1 MARIRDAK
9 LDTPTARGKLSPRRK
24 PYWVRV
30 APTVWLGYRAAK
42 RKPGTW
48 SVGGDARRWIR
59 KFGFADDVEKA
70 DNKHI
75 FSFWEAQQRAKE
87 LARGQTTE
95 GQGAPVTV
103 SQALDNYRADLL
115 AHGAHASNA
124 DRIRTHLSHTLASK
138 CVAILSV
145 GDLRQFRDGLA
156 EKNLKPGSINRCTKA
171 LKAALNAAADADTRI
186 TNRSSWRIGLKL
198 LPTGNAARRL
208 VLPDEDI
215 RRIVAAAHA
224 IDRPLGLL
232 CEVLA
237 VTGCRASQAARLT
250 VSDLQIKQERLLM
263 APSRK
268 GGRRA
273 AAKKPEHIPLPIP
286 GALVQSLQQAVRGRA
301 DDAALL
307 LQGDGQP
314 WQSRDLTKPFA
325 VAAARAGL
333 PASTTS
339 YCMRHSSIVRMILRS
354 LPISLISRLHDTSA
368 QQIETNYARYITD
381 VADDLARTALL
392 DMRPN
397 VVPITAKRRRKA

>member
-1 MARIRDAK
+1 MAKIRDAR
-9 LDTPTARGKLSPRRK
+9 LETATARGKLPPRRK

-30 APTVWLGYRAAK
+30 APTVWVGYRSAK

-103 SQALDNYRADLL
+103 SQAVANYRVDLV
-115 AHGAHASNA
+115 AHGAAPSNA
-124 DRIRTHLSHTLASK
+124 DRIRTHLPDTLASK
-138 CVAILSV
+138 CVALLSV

-156 EKNLKPGSINRCTKA
+156 AKNLKPGSINRCTKS
-171 LKAALNAAADADTRI
+171 LKAALNVAADADTRI

-224 IDRPLGLL
+224 IDRPLGLFV
-232 CEVLA
+232 EVLA
-237 VTGCRASQAARLT
+237 VTGCRASQAARMT
-250 VSDLQIKQERLLM
+250 VGDLQIKQERLLVP
-263 APSRK
+263 PSRK

-286 GALVQSLQQAVRGRA
+286 GTLSLALQEAARGRS
-301 DDAALL
+301 DDALLL

-314 WQSRDLTKPFA
+314 WQSRNLTKPFA
-325 VAAARAGL
+325 EAAVRAGL
-333 PASTTS
+333 SSTTTTS
-339 YCMRHSSIVRMILRS
+339 YCMRHSSIVRMILRG
-354 LPISLISRLHDTSA
+354 LPIGLISRLHDTSA
-368 QQIETNYARYITD
+368 QQIDTNYARYITD

-392 DMRPN
+392 DMRPS
-397 VVPITAKRRRKA
+397 VVPITAKRRKA